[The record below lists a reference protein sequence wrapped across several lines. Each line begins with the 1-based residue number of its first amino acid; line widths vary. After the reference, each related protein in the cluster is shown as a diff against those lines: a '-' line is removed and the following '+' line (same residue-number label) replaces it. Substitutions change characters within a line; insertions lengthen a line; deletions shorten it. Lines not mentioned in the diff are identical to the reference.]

1 MKMEGDVMR
10 MRAVAGG
17 LELPP
22 RQPVELKSG
31 GYHLMLTELKKALVA
46 GETVPLTLEFVDR
59 AGRTG
64 VARLEVPVRAAAAG
78 EGDAAS
84 AAHRH

>member
-1 MKMEGDVMR
+1 
-10 MRAVAGG
+10 
-17 LELPP
+17 
-22 RQPVELKSG
+22 
-31 GYHLMLTELKKALVA
+31 MLTELKKPLVA

-64 VARLEVPVRAAAAG
+64 VLRLEVPVRAAAAG
-78 EGDAAS
+78 EGDASS